1 VTVNALG
8 FYFMPALTLAAS
20 IALLVLQAR
29 AFRRHG
35 HRSFLLLVLS
45 TTCGLLYLVSLY
57 ALTYLAGRG
66 DPVPDSVPA
75 LWPYIATI
83 LETGQVVLGLWGT
96 ASLFSSYGELAS
108 AAAASSQ
115 APPNNRWRGP

>member
-1 VTVNALG
+1 MTIHALG

-20 IALLVLQAR
+20 IALLTLQAR

-35 HRSFLLLVLS
+35 HISFLLLILS
-45 TTCGLLYLVSLY
+45 TTCGLLYLGSLY
-57 ALTYLAGRG
+57 TLTYLAGRG
-66 DPVPDSVPA
+66 DPLPDSIPVW
-75 LWPYIATI
+75 WPYIATT
-83 LETGQVVLGLWGT
+83 LELGQVVLGLWGT
-96 ASLFSSYGELAS
+96 ASLFSSYGELA

>member
-1 VTVNALG
+1 VTINALG
-8 FYFMPALTLAAS
+8 FYFMPALTLGAS
-20 IALLVLQAR
+20 IALLTLQAR
-29 AFRRHG
+29 ALRRHG

-45 TTCGLLYLVSLY
+45 TTCGLLYLVGLY
-57 ALTYLAGRG
+57 VLTYLAAHG
-66 DPVPDSVPA
+66 DPLPDSAPA
-75 LWPYIATI
+75 VWPYIATI

-108 AAAASSQ
+108 AASSQ